1 VTSDGDGD
9 ESDTQELLRVTDH
22 RDLQCP
28 GVSPQERDV
37 IAQLLSD
44 GSAEVVW
51 VPEWL
56 QEDKTITTVEGQYRV
71 AIGDVTRY
79 SDDAFV
85 LRQPG
90 GDTGYKPQY
99 LPVSEVWA
107 WTLAEDVDSVETPQ
121 HSLGDYE

>member
-1 VTSDGDGD
+1 VTSDTD

-44 GSAEVVW
+44 GWSIVW

-56 QEDKTITTVEGQYRV
+56 QEDKRITTVEGHPRV
-71 AIGDVTRY
+71 AIGNVSRY
-79 SDDAFV
+79 SDDAFAF
-85 LRQPG
+85 RQV
-90 GDTGYKPQY
+90 GDAGRQY

-107 WTLAEDVDSVETPQ
+107 WTLADGVDSVETPQ

>member
-1 VTSDGDGD
+1 VTSDSD

-28 GVSPQERDV
+28 GVSSQERDV

-44 GSAEVVW
+44 GWSIVW

-56 QEDKTITTVEGQYRV
+56 QEDKRITTVEGHPRV
-71 AIGDVTRY
+71 AIGDVSRY
-79 SDDAFV
+79 SDDAFAF
-85 LRQPG
+85 RQVG
-90 GDTGYKPQY
+90 EDAGRQY

-107 WTLAEDVDSVETPQ
+107 WTLADGVDSVETPQ
-121 HSLGDYE
+121 HSLGDYEQ